1 MKITV
6 ERAPFLEAVSK
17 LQKVVS
23 NKTTM
28 PILEGIL
35 ISAEKG
41 RMTLATYNLEMGM
54 KKEMYANCD
63 EPGDIVINVRLLSE
77 ILRKLN
83 GLQVEIECD
92 NKMTCHIRSG
102 EAVFEIMGM
111 NAEDFPEMPSV
122 SEGSKFNI
130 DSKVFCDLVKGTIF
144 AVSQIEGTRPI
155 LTGINIS
162 VNNGV
167 IQFVAIDGYRLAIR
181 REKVNNIDDIQFT
194 ASGKAVNEIV
204 KLIDENTEEIS
215 FIVGKRLICAVVD
228 GYIFISRLLEGEFVN
243 FEKIIPSSFS
253 NEMKVNSNE
262 LIESVDRVSLLISD
276 IFSTP
281 VRCTLNENNL
291 ILNCIT
297 TLGRANEKVNISLSG
312 EEFEIGLNSKY
323 LSEALKACDE
333 GNIKFK
339 LNGANSG
346 VVIVSEDENNND
358 FLYLIMPMRIK

>member
-6 ERAPFLEAVSK
+6 ERAPFLDAVSK

-23 NKTTM
+23 TKTSM

-35 ISAEKG
+35 LSAEKG
-41 RMTLATYNLEMGM
+41 ILTLATYNLEMGM
-54 KKEMYANCD
+54 KKEMYANC
-63 EPGDIVINVRLLSE
+63 EESGDIVINVRLLSE
-77 ILRKLN
+77 ILRKLS

-92 NKMTCHIRSG
+92 NKLTCSIRSG

-122 SEGSKFNI
+122 SDGNKFKI
-130 DSKVFCDLVKGTIF
+130 DSKVFCDLVRGTIF
-144 AVSQIEGTRPI
+144 AVSQVEGTRPI

-162 VNNGV
+162 VSDNV
-167 IQFVAIDGYRLAIR
+167 LQFVAIDGYRLAIR
-181 REKVNNIDDIQFT
+181 REKINGIDDLQFT

-204 KLIDENTEEIS
+204 KLISEETKEID
-215 FIVGKRLICAVVD
+215 FIVGKRLFSAVVD
-228 GYIFISRLLEGEFVN
+228 GYVFISRLLEGEFVN
-243 FEKIIPSSFS
+243 YEKIIPSSFS
-253 NEMKVNSNE
+253 NEMKVNANE

-276 IFSTP
+276 VFSTP
-281 VRCTLNENNL
+281 VRCTLSESIL

-346 VVIVSEDENNND
+346 VVIVSADEENKD